1 MSAATWLTLAVFA
14 ATYLLIATERVHRV
28 TAALGGAVVMLVIG
42 ATGPEHAFFSE
53 VTGIDWNVIFLL
65 LGMMLIVA
73 VLKRT
78 GLFEYVAIW
87 AAKRAKGRPYRLMI
101 LLILAT
107 AFLSA
112 WLDNVTTVLLIAPVT
127 IVVCRRLGVPVVP
140 YLIAEVMACNIG
152 GAATLIG
159 DPPNIMIG
167 SRAGLSFNDFLLHMA
182 PITTVLV
189 LVFAVLARWLFRG
202 AFTCDPRRAAEV
214 MALRE
219 RDAIKDGRLLAVS
232 GVVIVAVVVCFVLHT
247 TLHLEPSVVALTGGL
262 VLLAVS
268 RLDVKEVVASVEWPT
283 LAFFAG
289 LFVMVGALVR
299 TGVITEVGQAAAR
312 ATEGRLFGAS
322 MAVLFGS
329 VVPSAVIDNIPFVA
343 STSPIVA
350 EIVAASGGIEEAGV
364 LWWSFALGA
373 DLAGNATII
382 ASSANVVVVGIADR
396 AGHHI
401 SFWQFSRYGLIV
413 TAVTTVLAGAYVWLR
428 YFALA

>member
-1 MSAATWLTLAVFA
+1 MSAGTWLALAVFA
-14 ATYLLIATERVHRV
+14 TTYLLIATERVHRV
-28 TAALGGAVVMLVIG
+28 AGALGGAVVMLVIG
-42 ATGPEHAFFSE
+42 ATGPDHAFFSD
-53 VTGIDWNVIFLL
+53 VTGIDWNVIVLL

-78 GLFEYVAIW
+78 GIFEFVAIW
-87 AAKRAKGRPYRLMI
+87 AAKRAGGRPYRLMV

-182 PITTVLV
+182 PITTLLV
-189 LVFAVLARWLFRG
+189 VVFAVMARWMFRD
-202 AFTCDPRRAAEV
+202 AFRYDPKRAAHV
-214 MALRE
+214 MAMRE

-232 GVVIVAVVVCFVLHT
+232 GVVIVIVMACFVLHT
-247 TLHLEPSVVALTGGL
+247 TLHLEPSVVAITGGL

-268 RLDVKEVVASVEWPT
+268 RLKAAEVAADVEWPT
-283 LAFFAG
+283 LAFFTG
-289 LFVMVGALVR
+289 LFVMVGAMVR
-299 TGVITEVGQAAAR
+299 TGVITDVGQAAAR
-312 ATEGRLFGAS
+312 ALDGNLLGAS
-322 MAVLFGS
+322 MALLFGS
-329 VVPSAVIDNIPFVA
+329 IVPSAVIDNIPFVA

-350 EIVAASGGIEEAGV
+350 EIVAACGGNEQAQV

-373 DLAGNATII
+373 DLAGNATIV

-413 TAVTTVLAGAYVWLR
+413 TAVTTVLAGVYVWLR
-428 YFALA
+428 YFVLA

>member
-1 MSAATWLTLAVFA
+1 MSVGTWLTLAVFA
-14 ATYLLIATERVHRV
+14 TTYLLIATERVHRV

-42 ATGPEHAFFSE
+42 ATSPDHAFFSD

-78 GLFEYVAIW
+78 GLFEFVAIW
-87 AAKRAKGRPYRLMI
+87 AAKRAGGRPYRLMV

-167 SRAGLSFNDFLLHMA
+167 SRAGLSFNDFLFHMA
-182 PITTVLV
+182 PISALLV
-189 LVFAVLARWLFRG
+189 VVFAVMARWMFRE
-202 AFTCDPRRAAEV
+202 AFRYDPKRTAHV
-214 MALRE
+214 MAMRE
-219 RDAIKDGRLLAVS
+219 RDAIKDGRLLTVS
-232 GVVIVAVVVCFVLHT
+232 GVVIAIVMVCFVLHT
-247 TLHLEPSVVALTGGL
+247 TLHLEPSVVAISGGL

-268 RLDVKEVVASVEWPT
+268 RLDVKEVVADVEWPT
-283 LAFFAG
+283 LAFFTG
-289 LFVMVGALVR
+289 LFVMVGAMVR
-299 TGVITEVGQAAAR
+299 TGVITDVGQAAAR
-312 ATEGRLFGAS
+312 ALDGNLLGAS
-322 MAVLFGS
+322 MALLFGS
-329 VVPSAVIDNIPFVA
+329 IVPSAVIDNIPFVA
-343 STSPIVA
+343 STSPVVS
-350 EIVAASGGIEEAGV
+350 EIAAASGGPGQAQV

-401 SFWQFSRYGLIV
+401 SFWQFSRYGLVV
-413 TAVTTVLAGAYVWLR
+413 TAVTTALAGAYVWLR

>member
-1 MSAATWLTLAVFA
+1 MSAGTWPALAVFA
-14 ATYLLIATERVHRV
+14 TTYLLIATERVHRV
-28 TAALGGAVVMLVIG
+28 AASLGGVVAMLVIG
-42 ATGPEHAFFSE
+42 ATSPDHAFFSE
-53 VTGIDWNVIFLL
+53 ATGIDWNVIFLL

-78 GLFEYVAIW
+78 GLFEFVAIW
-87 AAKRAKGRPYRLMI
+87 AAKRAGGRPYRLMV

-107 AFLSA
+107 ALLSA

-127 IVVCRRLGVPVVP
+127 IVVCRRLGVPAVP

-182 PITTVLV
+182 PVTTLLV
-189 LVFAVLARWLFRG
+189 VVFAVMARWMFRD
-202 AFTCDPRRAAEV
+202 ALRYDPKRAAGV
-214 MALRE
+214 TAMRE

-232 GVVIVAVVVCFVLHT
+232 GVVIAIVMVCFVLHT
-247 TLHLEPSVVALTGGL
+247 TLHLEPSVVAVTGGL

-268 RLDVKEVVASVEWPT
+268 RLNVKEVVADVEWET
-283 LAFFAG
+283 LAFFTG
-289 LFVMVGALVR
+289 LFVMVGAMVR
-299 TGVITEVGQAAAR
+299 TGVIADLGQAAAR
-312 ATEGRLFGAS
+312 ALDGNLLGAS
-322 MAVLFGS
+322 MALLFGS
-329 VVPSAVIDNIPFVA
+329 IVPSAVIDNIPFVA

-350 EIVAASGGIEEAGV
+350 EIVAASGGNEEARV

-401 SFWQFSRYGLIV
+401 SFWQFSRYGLVV
-413 TAVTTVLAGAYVWLR
+413 TAVTTALAGVCVWLR

>member
-1 MSAATWLTLAVFA
+1 MNVTTWPALAVFA
-14 ATYLLIATERVHRV
+14 TAYLLIATELVHRV
-28 TAALGGAVVMLVIG
+28 TAALGGAVLMLVIG
-42 ATGPEHAFFSE
+42 ATSPEHAFFSHA
-53 VTGIDWNVIFLL
+53 TGIDWNVIFLL

-73 VLKRT
+73 VVART
-78 GLFEYVAIW
+78 GVFEFVAIW
-87 AAKRAKGRPYRLMI
+87 AAKRAGGRPYRLMV

-127 IVVCRRLGVPVVP
+127 IAVCTRLGVPVVP

-189 LVFAVLARWLFRG
+189 LVFAVMARWLFRG
-202 AFTCDPRRAAEV
+202 AFRYDPVRAARV
-214 MALRE
+214 MAMRE
-219 RDAIKDGRLLAVS
+219 RDAIRDGRLLAVS
-232 GVVIVAVVVCFVLHT
+232 GVVIALVMTGFVLHT
-247 TLHLEPSVVALTGGL
+247 ALHLEPSVVAITGGL
-262 VLLAVS
+262 LLLAVS
-268 RLDVKEVVASVEWPT
+268 RLKAKDVVADVEWQT
-283 LAFFAG
+283 LAFFTG
-289 LFVMVGALVR
+289 LFVMVGAMVR
-299 TGVITEVGQAAAR
+299 TGVITDLGQAAAR
-312 ATEGRLFGAS
+312 LLEGRMFEAS
-322 MAVLFGS
+322 MALLFGS

-343 STSPIVA
+343 SVSPIVS
-350 EIVAASGGIEEAGV
+350 EIVAASGGTERAQV

-396 AGHHI
+396 AGHPI

-413 TAVTTVLAGAYVWLR
+413 TAVTTALAGVYVWLR
-428 YFALA
+428 YFVLA